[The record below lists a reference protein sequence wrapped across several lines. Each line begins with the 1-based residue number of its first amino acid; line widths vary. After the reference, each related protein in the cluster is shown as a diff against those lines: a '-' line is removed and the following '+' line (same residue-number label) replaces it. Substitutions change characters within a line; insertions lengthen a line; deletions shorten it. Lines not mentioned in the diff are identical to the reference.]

1 MKKMNCSVLV
11 IVVFFMLYFPPVFS
25 INPLYILTVISALYL
40 IMIGIFKKIVISKI
54 SIKIL
59 LILSILIILE
69 IIVSSVNNLYS
80 VKAISDLL
88 LMLFGFV
95 FVSIVIRNYCIIH
108 RISNKD
114 LFFVLITVGVVQAIL
129 SLAAYLVPDF
139 QAWFINKMIAY
150 GYEASRFSQIAEF
163 RWYGVAT
170 QLGFATPVVQ
180 ATIALMCIKYGLHK
194 SLKFYFPA
202 ILLIFS
208 AIINARLSAIILVG
222 GIAIIIFD
230 EFYRKI
236 TKKKLIRILLSLGLA
251 VIAIGIMLWLMR
263 KYSYSNYNWIV
274 GGLKSF
280 FGIKT
285 DLVGVYPLGNYFSN
299 ARNYRLPDGLHIMT
313 GYGQDLHSVDIG
325 YLTDVGFIIDIWRY
339 GIFVSLM
346 LYIFIFYSLKEMR
359 RITNN
364 YHTYMVI
371 LIVFLFFA
379 CNLKGNVISATPISA
394 LYFFLL
400 CAFPDN
406 KRIYALNN

>member
-1 MKKMNCSVLV
+1 
-11 IVVFFMLYFPPVFS
+11 
-25 INPLYILTVISALYL
+25 
-40 IMIGIFKKIVISKI
+40 
-54 SIKIL
+54 
-59 LILSILIILE
+59 
-69 IIVSSVNNLYS
+69 
-80 VKAISDLL
+80 
-88 LMLFGFV
+88 
-95 FVSIVIRNYCIIH
+95 
-108 RISNKD
+108 
-114 LFFVLITVGVVQAIL
+114 
-129 SLAAYLVPDF
+129 
-139 QAWFINKMIAY
+139 
-150 GYEASRFSQIAEF
+150 
-163 RWYGVAT
+163 
-170 QLGFATPVVQ
+170 
-180 ATIALMCIKYGLHK
+180 MCIKYGLHK